1 MISEQWGYNTEVQ
14 NAIKKINTVHSV
26 KHWYDFIVK
35 YTVLKHKKYRKILL
49 NMRSVANCAL
59 DQFQNLIVFNQRSCP
74 FWEKYFQNNENINLV
89 KKTKVVQNLILHLL
103 GSSKYFSIVKYFF
116 YSNFNI
122 LKAFFSKRTT
132 SLI

>member
-59 DQFQNLIVFNQRSCP
+59 DQFQTDLIVHLNGGVIP
-74 FWEKYFQNNENINLV
+74 FEKDAF
-89 KKTKVVQNLILHLL
+89 K
-103 GSSKYFSIVKYFF
+103 
-116 YSNFNI
+116 I
-122 LKAFFSKRTT
+122 LKF
-132 SLI
+132 L